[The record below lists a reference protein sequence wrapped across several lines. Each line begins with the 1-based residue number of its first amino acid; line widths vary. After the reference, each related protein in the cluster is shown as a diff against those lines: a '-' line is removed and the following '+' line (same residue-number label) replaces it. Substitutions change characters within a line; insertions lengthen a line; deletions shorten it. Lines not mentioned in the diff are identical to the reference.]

1 MAPDNLVTGK
11 FGTSTILHQD
21 NLAPQFIDI
30 YWTFIANSNY
40 TLPNL
45 EYYDSTIPV
54 TRVSDVMGGR
64 LTNFLLPPLL
74 SCLYYSCGN
83 LNFHMDSTR
92 LFWPTI
98 GMSVSDSLCPWPL
111 RAKGEFY
118 PILSQITTMNHDDD
132 IFSPL

>member
-1 MAPDNLVTGK
+1 MALENLVTGK

-30 YWTFIANSNY
+30 YWTFIANCNY

-45 EYYDSTIPV
+45 E
-54 TRVSDVMGGR
+54 
-64 LTNFLLPPLL
+64 
-74 SCLYYSCGN
+74 
-83 LNFHMDSTR
+83 HDSTR

-98 GMSVSDSLCPWPL
+98 GMSVSNSLCPRPL

-132 IFSPL
+132 IFLHCNQRLVNNESNVCDTKLFGAKLSVLNRWCQIVWCGNVWCQFI

>member
-1 MAPDNLVTGK
+1 MGQLRIGERHIILKPCLVTGK
-11 FGTSTILHQD
+11 FDNSTILHQD

-74 SCLYYSCGN
+74 SCL
-83 LNFHMDSTR
+83 
-92 LFWPTI
+92 
-98 GMSVSDSLCPWPL
+98 
-111 RAKGEFY
+111 
-118 PILSQITTMNHDDD
+118 
-132 IFSPL
+132 